1 MSSVVPVGSKQKQ
14 QESLTKEEEGGHA
27 GHRGTCRTQGGL
39 ARDQREFEKN
49 VHGRIQHQSEAH
61 RDSAVEDWAIDG

>member
-1 MSSVVPVGSKQKQ
+1 MSSVVPVGSTQKQ

-27 GHRGTCRTQGGL
+27 GHREALQEIK
-39 ARDQREFEKN
+39 REFEKN
-49 VHGRIQHQSEAH
+49 VRGRIQHQSEAH